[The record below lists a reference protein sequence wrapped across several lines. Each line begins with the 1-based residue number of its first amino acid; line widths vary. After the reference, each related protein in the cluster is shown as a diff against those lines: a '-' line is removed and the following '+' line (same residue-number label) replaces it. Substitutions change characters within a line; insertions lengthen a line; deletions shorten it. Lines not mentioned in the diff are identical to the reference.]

1 MIKMDRNDAILIVG
15 IALVLILPLGW
26 VLALA
31 NAYYPQVPT
40 VPGIKYVPSENV
52 PEWGFD
58 VRVIPLSQ
66 FSLLP
71 MRTLSTGGKT
81 LVIAWEYI
89 ALELVGIFVLAY
101 GVYLRKAS

>member
-1 MIKMDRNDAILIVG
+1 MDSKDAILAVG
-15 IALVLILPLGW
+15 IGLVLILPIGW
-26 VLALA
+26 VLALM
-31 NAYYPQVPT
+31 NAYIPQVPT
-40 VPGIKYVPSENV
+40 VPGIRYVSNE
-52 PEWGFD
+52 ELSTWEFD

-89 ALELVGIFVLAY
+89 ALEIVGIIVLAY